1 MIKYF
6 RNIFYSVVFI
16 GISGLCTSAY
26 SGSFEDFF
34 IAIRNDNVGKLSNL
48 LQRGFDPNTRNEKG
62 QPGLTV
68 AMQEQSPKV
77 ARMLVD
83 QPTIDVN
90 ALNLAGESA
99 LMIAAI
105 KGDLASVKLLL
116 DRGARVSQP
125 GWTALHYAAS
135 GREPSTVE
143 WLLDRG
149 AEVDA
154 LSPNGSTPLMMAAQY
169 GSEASVDLLLARG
182 ANMALRN
189 QQNLGAIDF
198 ARSGGRDYLVRKLE
212 RMQRP

>member
-6 RNIFYSVVFI
+6 RTIFYSVVFI
-16 GISGLCTSAY
+16 GFSGVYTTAF
-26 SGSFEDFF
+26 SGSFDDFF
-34 IAIRNDNVGKLSNL
+34 IAIRNDNVGKLNDL

-68 AMQEQSPKV
+68 AMREQSPKV
-77 ARMLVD
+77 ARMLLD
-83 QPTIDVN
+83 QPTLDVN

-116 DRGARVSQP
+116 GRGARINQA

-135 GREPSTVE
+135 GPESSTVG

-149 AEVDA
+149 AAVDA

-169 GSEASVDLLLARG
+169 GSEVSVDLLLARG

-189 QQNLGAIDF
+189 QQDLGAIDF
-198 ARSGGRDYLVRKLE
+198 ALSGGRDYMVKKLE
-212 RMQRP
+212 RRLR

>member
-6 RNIFYSVVFI
+6 RTIFYSVVFI
-16 GISGLCTSAY
+16 GFSGAFSLAF
-26 SGSFEDFF
+26 SGSFDDFF
-34 IAIRNDNVGKLSNL
+34 VAIRNDNVGKLNNL

-77 ARMLVD
+77 ARVLVD
-83 QPTIDVN
+83 QPTVDVN

-105 KGDLASVKLLL
+105 KGDLASVKLLV
-116 DRGARVSQP
+116 DRGARINQP

-135 GREPSTVE
+135 GQEPNTVE
-143 WLLDRG
+143 WLLDRK

-154 LSPNGSTPLMMAAQY
+154 LSPNGTTPLMLAAQY
-169 GSEASVDLLLARG
+169 GSEVSVDLLLARG
-182 ANMALRN
+182 ADMALRN
-189 QQNLGAIDF
+189 RQNLGAVDF
-198 ARSGGRDYLVRKLE
+198 ARSGGRDYLVKKLE
-212 RMQRP
+212 RMQR

>member
-6 RNIFYSVVFI
+6 RTILYSVVFI
-16 GISGLCTSAY
+16 GFSGVYTTAF
-26 SGSFEDFF
+26 SGSFDDFF
-34 IAIRNDNVGKLSNL
+34 IAIRNDNVGKLNNL

-68 AMQEQSPKV
+68 AMREQSPKV
-77 ARMLVD
+77 ARVLLD
-83 QPTIDVN
+83 QPTLDVN

-105 KGDLASVKLLL
+105 KGDLTSVKLLL
-116 DRGARVSQP
+116 DRGARINQP

-135 GREPSTVE
+135 GPESSTVE
-143 WLLDRG
+143 WLIDRG

-169 GSEASVDLLLARG
+169 GNEVSVDLLLAHG
-182 ANMALRN
+182 ANMVLRN
-189 QQNLGAIDF
+189 QQDLGAIDF
-198 ARSGGRDYLVRKLE
+198 ARSGGRDYMVRKLE
-212 RMQRP
+212 RRPR

>member
-6 RNIFYSVVFI
+6 RTIFYSVVFI
-16 GISGLCTSAY
+16 GFSGVSLLAF
-26 SGSFEDFF
+26 SGSFDDFF
-34 IAIRNDNVGKLSNL
+34 IAIRNDNVGKLNNL

-62 QPGLTV
+62 QPGLMV
-68 AMQEQSPKV
+68 AMREQSPKV
-77 ARMLVD
+77 ARVLVD

-116 DRGARVSQP
+116 DRGARLNQP

-135 GREPSTVE
+135 GQEPKTVE

-149 AEVDA
+149 AEIDA
-154 LSPNGSTPLMMAAQY
+154 LSPNGSTPLMLAAQH
-169 GSEASVDLLLARG
+169 GSEVSVDLLLARG

-189 QQNLGAIDF
+189 TQNLGAIDF
-198 ARSGGRDYLVRKLE
+198 ARSGGRDYLVKKLE
-212 RMQRP
+212 RMQR

>member
-6 RNIFYSVVFI
+6 RTIFYSVVFI
-16 GISGLCTSAY
+16 GFSGVSLLAF
-26 SGSFEDFF
+26 SGSFDDFF
-34 IAIRNDNVGKLSNL
+34 IAIRNDNVGKLNNL

-68 AMQEQSPKV
+68 AMREQSPKV
-77 ARMLVD
+77 ARVLVD

-116 DRGARVSQP
+116 DRGARLNQP

-135 GREPSTVE
+135 GQEPKTVE

-149 AEVDA
+149 AEIDA
-154 LSPNGSTPLMMAAQY
+154 LSPNGSTPLMLAAQH
-169 GSEASVDLLLARG
+169 GSEVSVDLLLARG

-189 QQNLGAIDF
+189 TQNLGAIDF
-198 ARSGGRDYLVRKLE
+198 ARSGGRDYLVKKLE
-212 RMQRP
+212 RMQR

>member
-6 RNIFYSVVFI
+6 RTILYSVVFI
-16 GISGLCTSAY
+16 GFSGVYTTAF
-26 SGSFEDFF
+26 SGSFDDFF
-34 IAIRNDNVGKLSNL
+34 IAIRNDNVGKLNDL

-68 AMQEQSPKV
+68 AMREQSPKV
-77 ARMLVD
+77 ARMLLD
-83 QPTIDVN
+83 QPTLDVN

-105 KGDLASVKLLL
+105 KGDLANVKLLL
-116 DRGARVSQP
+116 GRGARINQA

-135 GREPSTVE
+135 GPESSTVG

-149 AEVDA
+149 AAVDA

-169 GSEASVDLLLARG
+169 GSEVSVDLLLARG

-189 QQNLGAIDF
+189 QQDLGAIDF
-198 ARSGGRDYLVRKLE
+198 ARSGGRDYLVKKLE
-212 RMQRP
+212 RRLR

>member
-6 RNIFYSVVFI
+6 RTIFYSVVFI
-16 GISGLCTSAY
+16 GFSGVYTTAF
-26 SGSFEDFF
+26 SGSFDDFF
-34 IAIRNDNVGKLSNL
+34 IAIRNDNVGKLNDL

-68 AMQEQSPKV
+68 AMREQSPKV
-77 ARMLVD
+77 ARMLLD
-83 QPTIDVN
+83 QPTLDVN

-116 DRGARVSQP
+116 GRGARINQA

-135 GREPSTVE
+135 GPESSTVG

-149 AEVDA
+149 AAVDA

-169 GSEASVDLLLARG
+169 GSEVSVDLLLARG

-189 QQNLGAIDF
+189 QQDLGAIDF
-198 ARSGGRDYLVRKLE
+198 ARSGGRDYMVKKLE
-212 RMQRP
+212 RRLR

>member
-6 RNIFYSVVFI
+6 RTIFYSVVFI
-16 GISGLCTSAY
+16 GFSGVSLLAF
-26 SGSFEDFF
+26 SGSFDDFF
-34 IAIRNDNVGKLSNL
+34 IAIRNDNVGKLNNL

-68 AMQEQSPKV
+68 AMREQSPKV
-77 ARMLVD
+77 ARVLVD

-90 ALNLAGESA
+90 SLNLAGESA

-116 DRGARVSQP
+116 DRGARLNQP

-135 GREPSTVE
+135 GQEPKTVE

-149 AEVDA
+149 AEIDA
-154 LSPNGSTPLMMAAQY
+154 LSPNGSTPLMLAAQH
-169 GSEASVDLLLARG
+169 GSEVSVDLLLARG

-189 QQNLGAIDF
+189 TQNLGAIDF
-198 ARSGGRDYLVRKLE
+198 ARSGGRDYLVKKLE
-212 RMQRP
+212 RMQR

>member
-1 MIKYF
+1 MFKYF
-6 RNIFYSVVFI
+6 RTIFYGVVFI
-16 GISGLCTSAY
+16 GFSGASLLAF
-26 SGSFEDFF
+26 SGSFDDFF
-34 IAIRNDNVGKLSNL
+34 IAIRNDNVGKLNNL

-68 AMQEQSPKV
+68 AMREQSPKV
-77 ARMLVD
+77 ARVLVD

-116 DRGARVSQP
+116 DRGARLNQP

-135 GREPSTVE
+135 GQEPKTVE

-149 AEVDA
+149 AEIDA
-154 LSPNGSTPLMMAAQY
+154 LSPNGSTPLMLAAQH
-169 GSEASVDLLLARG
+169 GSEVSVDLLLARG

-189 QQNLGAIDF
+189 TQNLGAIDF
-198 ARSGGRDYLVRKLE
+198 ARSGGRDYLVKKLE
-212 RMQRP
+212 RMQR

>member
-6 RNIFYSVVFI
+6 RTIFYSVVFI
-16 GISGLCTSAY
+16 GFSGVSLLAF
-26 SGSFEDFF
+26 SGSFDDFF
-34 IAIRNDNVGKLSNL
+34 IAIRNDNVSKLNNL

-68 AMQEQSPKV
+68 AMREQSPKV
-77 ARMLVD
+77 ARVLVD
-83 QPTIDVN
+83 QPTLDVN

-116 DRGARVSQP
+116 DRGARLNQP

-135 GREPSTVE
+135 GREPKTVE
-143 WLLDRG
+143 WMLDRG

-154 LSPNGSTPLMMAAQY
+154 LSPNGSTPLMLAAQY
-169 GSEASVDLLLARG
+169 GSEVSVDLLLARG
-182 ANMALRN
+182 ADMALRN
-189 QQNLGAIDF
+189 TQNLGAIDF
-198 ARSGGRDYLVRKLE
+198 ARSGGRDYLVKKLE
-212 RMQRP
+212 RMQR

>member
-1 MIKYF
+1 MSKYF
-6 RNIFYSVVFI
+6 RTILYSIVFI
-16 GISGLCTSAY
+16 GFSNIFTPAF

-34 IAIRNDNVGKLSNL
+34 IAIRNDNVGKLKNL

-77 ARMLVD
+77 ARILVD
-83 QPTIDVN
+83 QPSLDVN

-105 KGDLASVKLLL
+105 KGDLASVRLLL
-116 DRGARVSQP
+116 DRDARINQP
-125 GWTALHYAAS
+125 GWTPLHYAAS
-135 GREPSTVE
+135 GPEPMTVE

-154 LSPNGSTPLMMAAQY
+154 LSPNGSTPLMLAAQY
-169 GSEASVDLLLARG
+169 GSEGSVDLLLTRG
-182 ANMALRN
+182 ANLALRN
-189 QQNLGAIDF
+189 KQDMGVIDF

-212 RMQRP
+212 LLRR

>member
-6 RNIFYSVVFI
+6 RTIFYSIVFI
-16 GISGLCTSAY
+16 GFSGASLLAF
-26 SGSFEDFF
+26 SGSFDDFF
-34 IAIRNDNVGKLSNL
+34 IAIRNDNVSKLNNL

-62 QPGLTV
+62 QPGLMV
-68 AMQEQSPKV
+68 AMREQSPKV
-77 ARMLVD
+77 ARVLVD

-116 DRGARVSQP
+116 DRGARLNQP

-135 GREPSTVE
+135 GQEPKTVE

-149 AEVDA
+149 AEIDA
-154 LSPNGSTPLMMAAQY
+154 LSPNGSTPLMLAAQH
-169 GSEASVDLLLARG
+169 GSEVSVDLLLARG

-189 QQNLGAIDF
+189 TQNLGAIDF
-198 ARSGGRDYLVRKLE
+198 ARSGGRDYLVKKLE
-212 RMQRP
+212 RMQR

>member
-1 MIKYF
+1 MTRYF
-6 RNIFYSVVFI
+6 RTIFYSIVFI
-16 GISGLCTSAY
+16 GFSGVPLWAL
-26 SGSFEDFF
+26 SGSFDDFF
-34 IAIRNDNVGKLSNL
+34 IAIRNDNVGKLNNL

-77 ARMLVD
+77 ARVLVD
-83 QPTIDVN
+83 QPTLDVN

-116 DRGARVSQP
+116 DRGARINQP

-135 GREPSTVE
+135 GREPKTVE
-143 WLLDRG
+143 WMLDRG

-154 LSPNGSTPLMMAAQY
+154 LSPNGSTPLMLAAQY
-169 GSEASVDLLLARG
+169 GSEVSVDLLLARG

-189 QQNLGAIDF
+189 TQNLGAIDF
-198 ARSGGRDYLVRKLE
+198 ARSGGRDYLVKKLE
-212 RMQRP
+212 RMQR

>member
-6 RNIFYSVVFI
+6 RTVLYSVVFI
-16 GISGLCTSAY
+16 GFSGVFTTAFA
-26 SGSFEDFF
+26 GSFDDFF
-34 IAIRNDNVGKLSNL
+34 IAIRNDNVGKLNDL

-68 AMQEQSPKV
+68 AMREQSPKV
-77 ARMLVD
+77 ARVLLD
-83 QPTIDVN
+83 QSTLDVN
-90 ALNLAGESA
+90 ALNLVGESA

-105 KGDLASVKLLL
+105 KGDLTSVKLLL
-116 DRGARVSQP
+116 DRGARINQP

-135 GREPSTVE
+135 GPESSTVE

-189 QQNLGAIDF
+189 QQDLGAIDF
-198 ARSGGRDYLVRKLE
+198 ARSGGRDYLVKKLE
-212 RMQRP
+212 RRPR

>member
-1 MIKYF
+1 MAF
-6 RNIFYSVVFI
+6 
-16 GISGLCTSAY
+16 
-26 SGSFEDFF
+26 SGSFDDFF
-34 IAIRNDNVGKLSNL
+34 IAIRNDNVGKLNNL

-62 QPGLTV
+62 QPGLMV
-68 AMQEQSPKV
+68 AMREQSPKV
-77 ARMLVD
+77 ARVLVD

-116 DRGARVSQP
+116 DRGARLNQP

-135 GREPSTVE
+135 GQEPKTVE

-149 AEVDA
+149 AEIDA
-154 LSPNGSTPLMMAAQY
+154 LSPNGSTPLMLAAQH
-169 GSEASVDLLLARG
+169 GSEVSVDLLLARG

-189 QQNLGAIDF
+189 TQNLGAIDF
-198 ARSGGRDYLVRKLE
+198 ARSGGRDYLVKKLE
-212 RMQRP
+212 RMQR